1 MLIVTG
7 RAQKEMG
14 FLYRSFIRYIRK
26 SIDYSRRPHSDLIRE
41 CKENEQVS
49 IFF

>member
-7 RAQKEMG
+7 RAQQGMG
-14 FLYRSFIRYIRK
+14 FLYRSFIRYIRE

-41 CKENEQVS
+41 WKDNEQAS